1 MDYLANLRLNF
12 SQQGENDGDSYST
25 SIKKPHFSSSNH
37 IGKAKTQ
44 NFVNLLQITQIE
56 VKEGH
61 DGRATKTMMKAQIV
75 SRLAVVA
82 TTTFGEGPVWAKI
95 EPDFQFSFF

>member
-12 SQQGENDGDSYST
+12 SQQGENAGDPYST
-25 SIKKPHFSSSNH
+25 SIKEPHFSSSNH

-44 NFVNLLQITQIE
+44 NSVNLLQITQTE

-61 DGRATKTMMKAQIV
+61 DGRAKKTTMK
-75 SRLAVVA
+75 
-82 TTTFGEGPVWAKI
+82 T
-95 EPDFQFSFF
+95 